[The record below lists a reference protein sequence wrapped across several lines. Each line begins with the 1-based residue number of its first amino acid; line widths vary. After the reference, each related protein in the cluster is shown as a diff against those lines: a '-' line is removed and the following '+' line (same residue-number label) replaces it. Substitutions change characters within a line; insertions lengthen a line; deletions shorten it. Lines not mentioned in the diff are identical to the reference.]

1 MKLVSVMDRTATL
14 FTGLV
19 VCFVAGTTGCVGGD
33 CTLIALPGIRVT
45 IVDGS
50 TGLPFQEEVTV
61 IATEGSYSETD
72 SPPVRPGEPRI
83 ASLAFERPGTYRVE
97 VQSPGYVTEIATNV
111 RVTRDDCHVRTVEL
125 TARLE
130 SAGT

>member
-1 MKLVSVMDRTATL
+1 MDRTTKTL

-19 VCFVAGTTGCVGGD
+19 MCFVAGTTGCGGD

-45 IVDGS
+45 ILDGS
-50 TGLPFQEEVTV
+50 TETPFQGEVTV

-83 ASLAFERPGTYRVE
+83 ATLAFERPGTYRVE
-97 VQSPGYVTEIATNV
+97 VQSPGYVTEVAAKV

-130 SAGT
+130 RAGT